1 MVRNIEVWYNN
12 CYSSDL
18 TFDCF
23 INYTEI
29 ALVVTLLNG
38 SPRVSGDNVT
48 AEFSTNK
55 NVMVIQCRL
64 GHGVTEFKDY
74 K

>member
-1 MVRNIEVWYNN
+1 MTLLQAIRIN
-12 CYSSDL
+12 CYSSNL
-18 TFDCF
+18 NFHKLIVF
-23 INYTEI
+23 FSEI

-55 NVMVIQCRL
+55 NVMMIQCRL
-64 GHGVTEFKDY
+64 GHGVTEFKDC